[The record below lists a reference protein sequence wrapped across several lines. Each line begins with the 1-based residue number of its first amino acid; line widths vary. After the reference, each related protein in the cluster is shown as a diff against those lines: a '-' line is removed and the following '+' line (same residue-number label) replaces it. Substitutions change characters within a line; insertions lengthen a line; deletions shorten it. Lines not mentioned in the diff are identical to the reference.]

1 MPKRLI
7 NPPALTKPVNFNHA
21 VGVTGGELVFLA
33 GQDASDEHGDIV
45 APGDI
50 VAQYEQVLRNVFV
63 VMKEAGGTMHDI
75 VKLNIYLVDARKYTE
90 NVEALR
96 EVYQAYFDDYY
107 PAIGIFEVRSL
118 YRRDALISVEGI
130 AVIDAG
136 EAPPPAF

>member
-7 NPPALTKPVNFNHA
+7 NPPALAKPTGFNHA
-21 VGVTGGELVFLA
+21 IGVSGGEMIFLA
-33 GQDASDEHGDIV
+33 GQDASDERGEIV

-63 VMKEAGGTMHDI
+63 VMKEAGGTMRDI

-90 NVEALR
+90 NIEALR

-107 PAIGIFEVRSL
+107 PAIGMFEVRSL
-118 YRRDALISVEGI
+118 YRREALIAVEGI
-130 AVIDAG
+130 AVIEARDAS
-136 EAPPPAF
+136 